1 MIERLRR
8 EIKGKRE
15 KKIVK
20 HREKLNIT
28 TLSQFNKSNKNLS
41 NDRMKSVT
49 LNIVMRQNR
58 FEQYLPSLQFR
69 ASVFQF
75 VDLFYGYATPVR
87 DLKVRMGKK
96 RKTKEKRLK
105 VERNE
110 VVSRV
115 SYDFFY
121 TVFMAKYNFNRKFN
135 KIMIREEWL

>member
-1 MIERLRR
+1 
-8 EIKGKRE
+8 
-15 KKIVK
+15 
-20 HREKLNIT
+20 
-28 TLSQFNKSNKNLS
+28 
-41 NDRMKSVT
+41 MKSVT